1 MVKASWNDYSTTA
14 ASNTDINSINIDEN
28 CPAANL
34 NNAIREVMK
43 QTADVVAGTTALSSV
58 NIDGGAIDGTV
69 IGGTTPAA
77 INGTTGVFS
86 TSSSGDAVRI
96 TQTGTGNALV
106 VEDSAN
112 PDSTPF
118 VVDASGKVG
127 IGTSSPGS
135 KLEVTGNILINNG
148 LAAGGGLLLASAGY
162 SNWYWDNYSGNLR
175 AIYGSSERMR
185 IDSSGNVGI
194 GTNSPSTPLHVVGTI
209 SIENSSGFAALE
221 MGGSSGA
228 FIDLKNP
235 FSDDYDARLW
245 TDGTDVYLSNKS
257 ATGSLDLK
265 TNDTQRLRI
274 DSSGN
279 VGIGTS
285 SPTTKLDVNGNVALP
300 NATALQ
306 FKDGGGTRKDTLQLN
321 SSSNVILQSPSA
333 SIFQI
338 NGTTEAMR
346 ITSGGYVGIGETS
359 VSNPL
364 HVKGGNNTLSTIII
378 DGTASGGGR
387 KWGLRPGLSGVSNGY
402 FAIYDETAA
411 AARLTI
417 TDSGTVDVPG
427 TLTATTFGTSSQN
440 AYGARTVSTSS
451 PTGGS
456 DGDIWYTY

>member
-1 MVKASWNDYSTTA
+1 MPKTSWNDYSTTA

-96 TQTGTGNALV
+96 TQTGSGNALV

-118 VVDASGKVG
+118 VVNASGKTLVG
-127 IGTSSPGS
+127 LTTAQTTAIGSAAVQIAGGTAPLTFLREADSSTAINLEFSKSRASGAILASGDTIGRLYFSGSDGTAKIPAAFIDAAVDGTPGTNDMPGRLVFSTTADGASSP
-135 KLEVTGNILINNG
+135 T
-148 LAAGGGLLLASAGY
+148 
-162 SNWYWDNYSGNLR
+162 
-175 AIYGSSERMR
+175 ERMR

-194 GTNSPSTPLHVVGTI
+194 GVTTVDTALGTKLHVAGTI
-209 SIENSSGFAALE
+209 
-221 MGGSSGA
+221 
-228 FIDLKNP
+228 
-235 FSDDYDARLW
+235 R
-245 TDGTDVYLSNKS
+245 TD
-257 ATGSLDLK
+257 TGSAGANPAIVFDHDNFADADANFIAVDR
-265 TNDTQRLRI
+265 TSEAMRFYVNAAERMRI

-279 VGIGTS
+279 VGIG
-285 SPTTKLDVNGNVALP
+285 
-300 NATALQ
+300 
-306 FKDGGGTRKDTLQLN
+306 
-321 SSSNVILQSPSA
+321 
-333 SIFQI
+333 
-338 NGTTEAMR
+338 
-346 ITSGGYVGIGETS
+346 ETS
-359 VSNPL
+359 VSNPI
-364 HVKGGNNTLSTIII
+364 HVKGGNNTLSTIIV

-402 FAIYDETAA
+402 FSIYDETAA